1 MKEEIANKINEL
13 DIFSYQERRIKE
25 IVKKDDEYTKQVIK
39 DYFIKKYPKKN
50 IKFDFLDEEIVD
62 EIIKLG
68 IAEYQKRQALGGVK
82 MENSIEED
90 IKIALDK
97 FSDNKDIDSA
107 ILIVEKFI
115 LGNYILRGGRK
126 NIVKDSLRYI
136 LSDYKKVLKEA
147 KRYKNMYKAE
157 HEIHLVRNEQ
167 LDRKENA
174 VTKCNELIIE
184 NAKLK
189 EENEELKQ
197 DRNNNYQMI
206 ALAQNE
212 ALGYMQ
218 GYEDGKKSKRS
229 AVAYIVENQQYYI
242 LNKQIEHYKEY
253 IKNYKKKMTN

>member
-1 MKEEIANKINEL
+1 MK
-13 DIFSYQERRIKE
+13 
-25 IVKKDDEYTKQVIK
+25 
-39 DYFIKKYPKKN
+39 
-50 IKFDFLDEEIVD
+50 
-62 EIIKLG
+62 
-68 IAEYQKRQALGGVK
+68 
-82 MENSIEED
+82 ENSIEED
-90 IKIALDK
+90 IERLKLCSSNQCHICGRY
-97 FSDNKDIDSA
+97 
-107 ILIVEKFI
+107 EKEECM
-115 LGNYILRGGRK
+115 LERNRCEQH
-126 NIVKDSLRYI
+126 I
-136 LSDYKKVLKEA
+136 LSAYKIVLKEA

-253 IKNYKKKMTN
+253 IKKLQKENEEYSKQLDLDYMNPKQ